1 MIAFKLHTARSQ
13 GTNQNF
19 LASPLGVTDL
29 YQIMVSDCLTMHLN
43 SVCQTRI
50 HPAYIRESCLLT
62 AQSHCKIFCDQSDS
76 TKQTHRRAAV
86 LRSSTD
92 MPENQL
98 CRSPDDKTCQEQHS
112 SLFLLHLQLLLRG
125 CRQRMGHPCYGQIEV
140 NCIIVATG
148 QFTHQLIILTGRYNR
163 YASCWS
169 QCRAQDVKHENC
181 IYFCVHTIFNI
192 KYKYKIYSFLA
203 SPAKVVLGKLL
214 LLQELMTRP

>member
-1 MIAFKLHTARSQ
+1 MSVKHEYILPTSESLVFSQ
-13 GTNQNF
+13 HN
-19 LASPLGVTDL
+19 
-29 YQIMVSDCLTMHLN
+29 
-43 SVCQTRI
+43 
-50 HPAYIRESCLLT
+50 LT
-62 AQSHCKIFCDQSDS
+62 AKSSVISLTALNKHIEGLLYSGHQQTCLKISYVEVLTTRHVKNNTVLCFCFIFSFFYVDADREWA
-76 TKQTHRRAAV
+76 T
-86 LRSSTD
+86 
-92 MPENQL
+92 
-98 CRSPDDKTCQEQHS
+98 
-112 SLFLLHLQLLLRG
+112 
-125 CRQRMGHPCYGQIEV
+125 HPCYGQIEV